1 MSFFT
6 NGTTVYAEET
16 LEQLMNND
24 KIQPS
29 FYDNFMEGALAIVA
43 ESTYNENKLMEAI
56 GVNEAVYF
64 AQTGSEY
71 VYTEGTL
78 SDIWAKVKSFIMK
91 IWEKI
96 KGLIKKFVAMFDKF
110 FASDKDFVKKY
121 KKRILMADTKDIS
134 YEGYKFG
141 GIDDALARFN
151 KTSGMVSLKAQI
163 ATEKGSY
170 SAKKSGDVSND
181 EEITEAVDRI
191 RGTLCG
197 KDKVEASDFNSE
209 LKDSIYGDKETLEGA
224 ELEVSKQVGYI
235 ENYNDSKKAVEKT
248 KKEVDRAFKDMIKVV
263 DQMEKDFTSAKDF
276 DGDTKATNPITGKE
290 EKNSEIVKKMSN
302 NRTLLTRS
310 SEVYATFAGVY
321 LQALKDRNRQ
331 ARAICVKVMS
341 KGGTLQKESAS
352 FEYPAYGS
360 SFLENVKFI

>member
-29 FYDNFMEGALAIVA
+29 FYENYIEGALAIVA
-43 ESTYNENKLMEAI
+43 ESTENDNRLMKAI
-56 GVNEAVYF
+56 GVNEAAYF

-78 SDIWAKVKSFIMK
+78 SDIWKKVKSFIMK

-96 KGLIKKFVAMFDKF
+96 KGLLKRFVAMFDKY

-134 YEGYKFG
+134 YEGYKFP
-141 GIDDALARFN
+141 GIASTTITKISDIETDAKREAST
-151 KTSGMVSLKAQI
+151 KSSG
-163 ATEKGSY
+163 ATLIKNE
-170 SAKKSGDVSND
+170 DEVND
-181 EEITEAVDRI
+181 IMDII
-191 RGTLCG
+191 RGSACG
-197 KDKVEASDFNSE
+197 SNGKVEAGEFSSE
-209 LKDSIYGDKETLEGA
+209 FKEMVYGDKETMEGS
-224 ELEVSKQVGYI
+224 ELEVSKQVNYI
-235 ENYNDSKKAVEKT
+235 ENYNEA
-248 KKEVDRAFKDMIKVV
+248 KKEVEQLKKASDKVFKEFIKMIDDK
-263 DQMEKDFTSAKDF
+263 EKEFTEPKDFE
-276 DGDTKATNPITGKE
+276 GDKKGIDPLTGATGK
-290 EKNSEIVKKMSN
+290 NSDIVKHMGFV
-302 NRTLLTRS
+302 RTILTRC
-310 SEVYATFAGVY
+310 SELVATATGIY

-331 ARAICVKVMS
+331 ARAICVKVMA
-341 KGGTLQKESAS
+341 KGGTLQKESTS